1 MEMRL
6 LAIRHG
12 ETAWSRERRFA
23 GSRDVPLTAD
33 GRRQGAAL
41 VPALAGSAIAA
52 IYASPLVRARE
63 SAEPLAVAQG
73 LPLQFEPDFRE
84 MCFGEWE
91 GLTRDEVS
99 RRFPDDY
106 AVWSTTP
113 QRFAHPGGE
122 TLPAVADRVTRALAS
137 LRARHDK
144 ETVVLVSHGIVIRL
158 LVLAALGLG
167 PERLWSIEASPAGI
181 SEIEYRDD
189 WVTVHR
195 VNTLAHLEPGAEVLG
210 T

>member
-12 ETAWSRERRFA
+12 ETAWSRARRFA

-33 GRRQGAAL
+33 GRRQCAAL
-41 VPALAGSAIAA
+41 VQALAGSPVAA
-52 IYASPLVRARE
+52 VYASPLVRARE
-63 SAEPLAVAQG
+63 SAEPLVAALG
-73 LPLQFEPDFRE
+73 LPLVFEPDFRE

-99 RRFPDDY
+99 VRYPDDY
-106 AVWSTTP
+106 AMWSETP
-113 QRFAHPGGE
+113 ERFAHPGGE
-122 TLPAVADRVTRALAS
+122 TLTAVATRTMRALAA
-137 LRARHDK
+137 LRAKHDK

-167 PERLWSIEASPAGI
+167 PDRLWSIEASPAGI

-195 VNTLAHLEPGAEVLG
+195 VNTLAHLEPRDAVVG

>member
-23 GSRDVPLTAD
+23 GSKDIPLTAD

-41 VPALAGSAIAA
+41 AQALAGTSIAA
-52 IYASPLVRARE
+52 VYASPLVRARE
-63 SAEPLAVAQG
+63 SAEPVASALG
-73 LPLQFEPDFRE
+73 LPLGFEPDFRE
-84 MCFGEWE
+84 MCFGDWE

-99 RRFPDDY
+99 HSFPDDY
-106 AVWSTTP
+106 AVWRATP
-113 QRFAHPGGE
+113 DRFARPGGE
-122 TLPAVADRVTRALAS
+122 TLPAVADRVARALAA

-144 ETVVLVSHGIVIRL
+144 ATVVLVSHGIVTRL

-167 PERLWSIEASPAGI
+167 PERLWSVEASPAGI

-189 WVTVHR
+189 WMTVHR